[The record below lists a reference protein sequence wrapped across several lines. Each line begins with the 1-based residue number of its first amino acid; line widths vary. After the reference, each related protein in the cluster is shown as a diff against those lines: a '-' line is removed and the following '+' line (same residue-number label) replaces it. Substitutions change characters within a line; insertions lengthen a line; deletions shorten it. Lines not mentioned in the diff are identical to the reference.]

1 MNDEAPADTSSVM
14 SGVPVRLRR
23 TWLKDPRTV
32 IRVDGPGAARDLIM
46 LGFISEEEAAQVGM
60 VVVEAL
66 REAFPD
72 HAVTGLTFESNLAQA
87 DANRKARYSGGAA

>member
-1 MNDEAPADTSSVM
+1 M
-14 SGVPVRLRR
+14 SDLPVRLRR

-32 IRVDGPGAARDLIM
+32 IRFDGPGAARDLIM

-72 HAVTGLTFESNLAQA
+72 HAVTGVTFESNVAQL
-87 DANRKARYSGGAA
+87 DASRKAQYNGGAG